1 MLQTYEIIV
10 QETELLQQVRN
21 TVTLDGGIPV
31 YADAHIDLLQFDPTD
46 VYPTALYVL
55 QEHLDRLLVMYNVM
69 REFGVD
75 ILNLQGIY
83 NYADG
88 IVIAPPLVE
97 FCDGVPAIVDGIH
110 RFYLAQALGKPI
122 TAIYIEGVNTQYPL
136 ISYPVNWDEVN
147 LYKDKPQDP
156 KLLRRVRH
164 GIDDT
169 SAGLRKYYR
178 DLSYLGSS
186 GRRPRGGQ
194 NG

>member
-31 YADAHIDLLQFDPTD
+31 YADANIDLLQFDPTD

-97 FCDGVPAIVDGIH
+97 LCDGVPAIVDGIH
-110 RFYLAQALGKPI
+110 RFYLAGALGKPV
-122 TAIYIEGVNTQYPL
+122 TAIYVEGANPDYPL
-136 ISYPVNWDEVN
+136 VSYPVSWEEVN
-147 LYKDKPQDP
+147 LYQSRPTDP
-156 KLLRRVRH
+156 KLLRKVRY
-164 GIDDT
+164 GIEDT
-169 SAGLRKYYR
+169 SEGLRKYYR
-178 DLSYLGSS
+178 DLKFLGSS
-186 GRRPRGGQ
+186 GRRPRKEQ